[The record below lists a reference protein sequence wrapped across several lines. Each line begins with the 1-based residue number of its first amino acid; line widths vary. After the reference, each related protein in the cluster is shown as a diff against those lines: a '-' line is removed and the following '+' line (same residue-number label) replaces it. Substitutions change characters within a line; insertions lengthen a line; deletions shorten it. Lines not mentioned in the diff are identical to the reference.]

1 MFRDITALAS
11 ASCTRL
17 GKIIMLFASLRH
29 KTSRLRNS
37 DKSQDEQLK
46 AANDKLAKPDCYC
59 VQRKPKAAPDRA
71 LEDDKPVFV
80 RVPASLDVDV
90 LKAHYGKNTLGYEKH
105 LAIIGRVTAKFAH
118 TSRYEQDQM
127 QPFSYDGFHYLAGNE
142 ASDILKLE
150 LGSRK
155 DKSGKKFSH
164 LQCDN
169 HWRRNV
175 KAMSYRPDPS
185 MWGPTKSV
193 EIKHA
198 RLAQRIRNMREDGQE
213 NPLDKRLRQQMKAV
227 RFDAELARKL
237 VEQQYQK
244 DLKNPK
250 LKAKAKTRRK
260 HKKVKQ
266 GIKTLAVVDDM
277 ICDVVLW
284 ETEEPKAK
292 RSKFKSPEESR
303 DFALACIEDIEKNQW
318 RWKQDAMG
326 RRHHNYSNMPKYLRR
341 CCLDESGKSLY
352 EIDIKNSQPL
362 IQATFFMQ
370 CGAGEYDD
378 LDKRLKLANA
388 LVDMACSGDS
398 ETRLRQGPDYEYDK
412 KGRVIV
418 HSRKGLVRHFEDL
431 IFKTAQIVRAH
442 REEFEAYLTSA
453 QSGLFYEEQGWRAKE
468 AGDARMWY
476 LLKTNRSAAKAR
488 FMAMWYGQNP
498 RKGKESKAYKAYKAA
513 WPHVAAVTSMWKA
526 LHFPIMAKLMQRL
539 ESDIMLGVVARGLSD
554 LPMLITVHDSIMC
567 RRQDVARVKAA
578 IEQAWPYKP
587 QLEMCE
593 GAKRNSDRKAKKL
606 KARNTPIAD
615 SDLYL
620 ASLPKR
626 AIEKPTCH
634 HPSQAPLLHRDAIRP
649 RIARKEQ
656 QEQWTSCNSNCLITG
671 NRPRSTSARPGAR
684 LLSRQIPL
692 SRGPPLEALRH
703 TAFTVMPWLMPW
715 AGDSL

>member
-1 MFRDITALAS
+1 
-11 ASCTRL
+11 
-17 GKIIMLFASLRH
+17 MLFTIEQH
-29 KTSRLRNS
+29 KTSDSRNS
-37 DKSQDEQLK
+37 KTHK
-46 AANDKLAKPDCYC
+46 IC
-59 VQRKPKAAPDRA
+59 VQRKQKTAPDRA
-71 LEDDKPVFV
+71 QEDDKPVFV
-80 RVPASLDVDV
+80 RVPASLDLDV
-90 LKAHYGKNTLGYEKH
+90 LKAHYGENTLGYEKH

-175 KAMSYRPDPS
+175 KAMSYGLDPS
-185 MWGPTKSV
+185 MWGPTKSE

-227 RFDAELARKL
+227 RFDADLARKL

-260 HKKVKQ
+260 HKKAKQ
-266 GIKTLAVVDDM
+266 EVKTLALVDDV

-284 ETEEPKAK
+284 ETDKPKAK

-318 RWKQDAMG
+318 RWKQDAMW
-326 RRHHNYSNMPKYLRR
+326 RRHHNYSNMPKYLRI
-341 CCLDESGKSLY
+341 CFKDENGKSLY

-418 HSRKGLVRHFEDL
+418 HSRKGLVRHYEDL

-442 REEFEAYLTSA
+442 REEFEAYKGSA

-468 AGDARMWY
+468 AGDSRMWY

-513 WPHVAAVTSMWKA
+513 WPNVAEVVRLWKA

-554 LPMLITVHDSIMC
+554 LPMLITVHDSILC
-567 RRQDVARVKAA
+567 RRQDVARVKEA
-578 IEQAWPYKP
+578 IEQAFPYKP
-587 QLEMCE
+587 QLETCE
-593 GAKRNSDRKAKKL
+593 GAKRNIARKAKKQ
-606 KARNTPIAD
+606 KVESIPVEDI
-615 SDLYL
+615 DLYL
-620 ASLPKR
+620 VSLPKR

-634 HPSQAPLLHRDAIRP
+634 LPLPAPLHRDAIRP

-656 QEQWTSCNSNCLITG
+656 QEQWTSCNRNHHRATNKTRNTG
-671 NRPRSTSARPGAR
+671 ARSGAR

-692 SRGPPLEALRH
+692 SRGPPLKI
-703 TAFTVMPWLMPW
+703 
-715 AGDSL
+715 